1 MLVLVDAS
9 EDCGYPLERQLAL
22 LAELESSFDV
32 PVLSVCNKAD
42 RSRDVDTDYY
52 MSVETGEHVE
62 RVLEAA
68 VEAIGYE
75 PELPFEE

>member
-1 MLVLVDAS
+1 
-9 EDCGYPLERQLAL
+9 
-22 LAELESSFDV
+22 V

-42 RSRDVDTDYY
+42 RSRDVDADLY
-52 MSVETGEHVE
+52 MSVANGENVE

-68 VEAIGYE
+68 VEATGYE